1 MSILSVVLLTRF
13 AHPTPMSDLSAFVL
27 LYVGP
32 DQMLPVVSALG
43 AIFGF
48 LLIVWHRVV
57 ALMRRAVRY
66 LTGKKEPDPEPV
78 SRE

>member
-1 MSILSVVLLTRF
+1 MAILSVVLLTRF
-13 AHPTPMSDLSAFVL
+13 AHPTPASDLAAFVL

-48 LLIVWHRVV
+48 LLI
-57 ALMRRAVRY
+57 A
-66 LTGKKEPDPEPV
+66 GSP
-78 SRE
+78 